1 MRKVALIGLYL
12 LIVAAPLIAS
22 WYFVGHPRIFWQELG
37 SVLGILAFAMILS
50 EFVLSGRVKSFSRK
64 VGMDATMKFHRII
77 GWCVL
82 VAALVHPFLYES
94 TPTTGP
100 WPWDSTRQFA
110 VATDFAAISTGVLA
124 FILLPVLVVL
134 AVWRSSLDYR
144 YETWRRLHGLI
155 AAALVAL
162 LLHHTLAAGRYAA
175 HETVALIWQVMA
187 LVALLT
193 LVQRY
198 VISPI
203 KQMGEPW
210 KVSRVE
216 RLSQRQWRL
225 SLLPDGHKGMDYQ
238 AGQFAWLKLGH
249 SRFSI
254 SENPFSIASAPA
266 NGAEICFVI
275 KELGD
280 FTSSIGQTEVGTRAY
295 LDGPYGSLIVDGR
308 PEPGVAMIAGGV
320 GVAPMLGILQQLKQ
334 TNDPRSHRL
343 IYANRTEDQIVCRDE
358 LTDDNSIFVLSE
370 PSESWQGE
378 VGLIDQTLI
387 ERSFTDAEF
396 ATWLFVICGPVP
408 MMDQVSQALKERG
421 VSNDRVLLERF
432 NYD

>member
-1 MRKVALIGLYL
+1 MKRALLVGLYILIIAVPL
-12 LIVAAPLIAS
+12 LAS

-77 GWCVL
+77 GWCAL
-82 VAALVHPFLYES
+82 IAALLHPFLYES

-110 VATDFAAISTGVLA
+110 VATDFTSISTGIIA

-155 AAALVAL
+155 AMALVGL

-193 LVQRY
+193 LVYRY
-198 VISPI
+198 LISPI
-203 KQMGEPW
+203 QQRAKPW
-210 KVSRVE
+210 KVSRIE
-216 RLSQRQWRL
+216 QLSQRQWRL
-225 SLLPDGHKGMDYQ
+225 SLLPDGHAGMDYR

-249 SRFSI
+249 SSFSI

-266 NGAEICFVI
+266 DGPEICFVI

-280 FTSSIGQTEVGTRAY
+280 FTSTLGDTEVGTRAY

-308 PEPGVAMIAGGV
+308 SEAGVAMIAGGV
-320 GVAPMLGILQQLKQ
+320 GLAPMLGILQQLKQ
-334 TNDPRSHRL
+334 TKDPRSHRL

-358 LTDDNSIFVLSE
+358 LAHDNPTLVLTE
-370 PSESWQGE
+370 PGEGWQGE
-378 VGLIDQTLI
+378 VGLIDQKLI
-387 ERSFTDAEF
+387 EQSFTDVEF

-408 MMDQVSQALKERG
+408 MMDQVYQALKQKG
-421 VSNDRVLLERF
+421 VSEDRILLERF

>member
-1 MRKVALIGLYL
+1 MRKVALFGLYL
-12 LIVAAPLIAS
+12 LIVAAPLMAS

-37 SVLGILAFAMILS
+37 SILGILAFAMILS

-77 GWCVL
+77 GWCAL

-110 VATDFAAISTGVLA
+110 VATDFAAISTGVIA

-144 YETWRRLHGLI
+144 YETWRRLHGVI
-155 AAALVAL
+155 AAALVGL

-198 VISPI
+198 LISPI
-203 KQMGEPW
+203 KQMGKPW

-216 RLSQRQWRL
+216 RLSDRQWRL
-225 SLLPDGHKGMDYQ
+225 SLLPDGHEGMDYQ
-238 AGQFAWLKLGH
+238 AGQFAWLKLGR
-249 SRFSI
+249 SSFSI

-266 NGAEICFVI
+266 EGPEICFVI

-280 FTSSIGQTEVGTRAY
+280 FTSSLGQTEVGTRAY

-308 PEPGVAMIAGGV
+308 SEPGVAMIAGGV

-343 IYANRTEDQIVCRDE
+343 IYANRTEDQIVCREE
-358 LTDDNSIFVLSE
+358 LADDNPILVLSE
-370 PSESWQGE
+370 PSEGWQGE
-378 VGLIDQTLI
+378 AGLIDQTLI
-387 ERSFTDAEF
+387 ERSFTDAQF

-408 MMDQVSQALKERG
+408 MMDQVSLTLKEKG
-421 VSNDRVLLERF
+421 VSNDRILLERF